1 MLSSFG
7 AAEDSWVLWTTRR
20 SSQSIL
26 KEINHEYSLEGLMLK
41 LQYFGL
47 LMWKANSLEET
58 LMLGKIEGK
67 GRRGWQRL
75 RWLDGITDSMGMSLS
90 ELREFVMDREAWCAT
105 VHGVTK
111 SQIRLSNWTEE
122 PCKTPFFTVNCLN
135 VSPQDQGFP
144 GGSTV
149 KNPPCRRHR
158 RHRFH
163 PWVETIS
170 WKRKWQSAPVFLPG
184 KCHGQRR
191 LGSPRAMQSM
201 GSQKNQ
207 TWLSNQATAT
217 PAATTST
224 E

>member
-1 MLSSFG
+1 
-7 AAEDSWVLWTTRR
+7 
-20 SSQSIL
+20 
-26 KEINHEYSLEGLMLK
+26 
-41 LQYFGL
+41 
-47 LMWKANSLEET
+47 
-58 LMLGKIEGK
+58 MLGGIG
-67 GRRGWQRL
+67 GRRRRGRQRM

-90 ELREFVMDREAWCAT
+90 ELREFVMDREAWCAA
-105 VHGVTK
+105 VHGVAK
-111 SQIRLSNWTEE
+111 SRIRLSNWTEE
-122 PCKTPFFTVNCLN
+122 LCKTPFFIVNCLN

-144 GGSTV
+144 GGSAV
-149 KNPPCRRHR
+149 KSPPCR

-191 LGSPRAMQSM
+191 LGSPRAMQST

-207 TWLSNQATAT
+207 TRLRHQATAA